1 MTLRQQGLEQKDRYR
16 EKDGDDVE
24 ADKDTEEESKK
35 WEPKYKR
42 HQGAGMCRR
51 RREANPVE
59 PMGVVV
65 DW

>member
-16 EKDGDDVE
+16 EKNGDDVE
-24 ADKDTEEESKK
+24 ADKDTEKESTN
-35 WEPKYKR
+35 WEPKNKR

-51 RREANPVE
+51 RNEANQADPVR
-59 PMGVVV
+59 VVV